1 MQYSYILNQHR
12 KSEEIRMEN
21 TAAVQAVRKA
31 HGNTE
36 RSGAQETEDSYLAVL
51 SDIRRV
57 SLPQLSIR
65 TFEYTQLSHAAEIP
79 LGLLSESELV
89 FVTEGALHY
98 IVSGEPITVEAGFCL
113 CCHPGELLCREES
126 RQPASYL
133 SIRFWEDGKKPSIS
147 GSDRELPHC
156 VPFSD
161 DADVSTTLEFLSRV
175 CMNSTPD
182 QRKKC
187 LAGLQLLLIQLDDFI
202 VRYSTNDYVRAMKK
216 YMFEHYREGVQ
227 LQDLADHVGLHP
239 VYCAKIFKKCEGITI
254 GAFIN
259 QLRINR
265 AAEQLEFA
273 VATSDVARDLG
284 LSEFY
289 FSRWFHQMTGVSPT
303 EYRDTLRAG
312 YTQD

>member
-1 MQYSYILNQHR
+1 
-12 KSEEIRMEN
+12 MEN
-21 TAAVQAVRKA
+21 AAAVQTARKTTA
-31 HGNTE
+31 GHEHPGV
-36 RSGAQETEDSYLAVL
+36 QEPEESFLAVL

-57 SLPQLSIR
+57 TLPQLSIR
-65 TFEYTQLSHAAEIP
+65 TFEYRQLSAVPEIP
-79 LGLLSESELV
+79 LGLLSENELV
-89 FVTEGALHY
+89 FVTEGTLQY
-98 IVSGEPITVEAGFCL
+98 IISGESITLEAGNCL
-113 CCHPGELLCREES
+113 ICQPGDLLCREES
-126 RQPASYL
+126 RQPASFL
-133 SIRFWEDGKKPSIS
+133 SIRFWQDGAVRGAVGRIT
-147 GSDRELPHC
+147 ELPHC

-161 DADVSTTLEFLSRV
+161 DPDVSSTLEFLSRV
-175 CMNSTPD
+175 CMSSTPD

-202 VRYSTNDYVRAMKK
+202 SRYSANDYVRAMKK
-216 YMFEHYREGVQ
+216 YIFEHYREGVQ

-239 VYCAKIFKKCEGITI
+239 VYCAKIFKKCEGITV

-259 QLRINR
+259 QLRISR